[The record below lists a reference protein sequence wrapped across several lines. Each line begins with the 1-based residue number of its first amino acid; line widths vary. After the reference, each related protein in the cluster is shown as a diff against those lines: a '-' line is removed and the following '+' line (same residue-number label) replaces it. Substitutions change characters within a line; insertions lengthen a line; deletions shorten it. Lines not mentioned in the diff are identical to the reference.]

1 MFAVAMNQ
9 NQRQEAQREREQ
21 LMARIAEN
29 KQYDQQQAAK
39 LLDDNKAYRRELLG
53 QIDYNRR
60 QRSQHA
66 DEMKRQEETQ
76 KEAELEYKRKI
87 EHLLEKPVIQ
97 KVHPLR
103 RGLYQSQSATSRL
116 NH

>member
-1 MFAVAMNQ
+1 MNQ
-9 NQRQEAQREREQ
+9 NQREDAQRERER
-21 LMARIAEN
+21 LMATITEN
-29 KQYDQQQAAK
+29 KQHDAQQAAK
-39 LLDDNKAYRRELLG
+39 LREDNMSYRRDLLG

-66 DEMKRQEETQ
+66 DEAKRQDETQ

-97 KVHPLR
+97 KIHPLR
-103 RGLYQSQSATSRL
+103 RGLYQPQSATGRL